1 MKIVY
6 CSNFMNHHQFPVAEA
21 FRKLGHEYTFL
32 ADTPIPQQRVDF
44 GYKDMNTLPNVIRTY
59 ESADAYQQACEKVK
73 EADVVIV
80 GAAEHDYFSLCSSN
94 QVLFRNTER
103 IFRNGEWRFRL
114 NPRNRKDLRG
124 VYQKYPACFLLANGN
139 YVANDFTLVRAYQ
152 GRMLK
157 WGYFPKVFTYS
168 DSDLFNR
175 KSSSPIEIVWA
186 GRFLKLKHP
195 EAAVQAAE
203 AMKKK
208 GYSFHMTM
216 LGEGEQLEPV
226 RAMIKEKNLTDVI
239 RTPGSVPY
247 EEVRSYMERS
257 SIFLFTSDMREGWGA
272 VLNEAMNS
280 GCACIVDEGIGA
292 AGFLVK
298 SGTNGFIYKNRNQ
311 KELEM
316 WLERLLKDDGL
327 RQKIGEN
334 AYHTIRDVWNAD
346 TAAERLIHF
355 VEVYQA
361 TGTMD
366 FYADGPMSR
375 AETVAVPFVKRFVPW
390 FNR

>member
-6 CSNFMNHHQFPVAEA
+6 CSNFMNHHQLPLANA
-21 FRKLGHEYTFL
+21 FQKQGNEYTFI
-32 ADTPIPQQRVDF
+32 ADTPVPRERITL
-44 GYKDMNTLPNVIRTY
+44 GYQNMNTLPFVIRSY
-59 ESADAYQQACEKVK
+59 ESQEAYQQACNKVK
-73 EADVVIV
+73 EADVVIA
-80 GAAEHDYFSLCSSN
+80 GSSEHDYFSLCSSN
-94 QVLFRNTER
+94 QVMFRYTER
-103 IFRNGEWRFRL
+103 IFKNGEWRFRL
-114 NPRNRKDLRG
+114 NPRNRKDLRS
-124 VYQKYPACFLLANGN
+124 VYQKYPECFLLASGN
-139 YVANDFTLVRAYQ
+139 YVANDFTLVHAYD

-157 WGYFPKVFTYS
+157 WGYFPACLTYCE
-168 DSDLFNR
+168 DDCLKM
-175 KSSSPIEIVWA
+175 KSSAPVEILWA
-186 GRFLKLKHP
+186 GRFLDWKHP
-195 EAAVQAAE
+195 GAAVQAAE

-216 LGEGEQLEPV
+216 LGEGEQLEQV

>member
-1 MKIVY
+1 
-6 CSNFMNHHQFPVAEA
+6 
-21 FRKLGHEYTFL
+21 
-32 ADTPIPQQRVDF
+32 
-44 GYKDMNTLPNVIRTY
+44 
-59 ESADAYQQACEKVK
+59 
-73 EADVVIV
+73 
-80 GAAEHDYFSLCSSN
+80 
-94 QVLFRNTER
+94 
-103 IFRNGEWRFRL
+103 
-114 NPRNRKDLRG
+114 
-124 VYQKYPACFLLANGN
+124 
-139 YVANDFTLVRAYQ
+139 
-152 GRMLK
+152 
-157 WGYFPKVFTYS
+157 
-168 DSDLFNR
+168 
-175 KSSSPIEIVWA
+175 
-186 GRFLKLKHP
+186 
-195 EAAVQAAE
+195 
-203 AMKKK
+203 MKKK

-298 SGTNGFIYKNRNQ
+298 SGTNGFIYQNRNQ